1 MTILNENELAKLA
14 LEHNLYV
21 EGWQMKN
28 LYLTMDQGGLG
39 IHVLV
44 EEQPIA
50 ACVVYLDD
58 GMINVFVK
66 EQYRGKGYGKKV
78 VEQTLNKYKI
88 TVDDVY
94 GCAGAEHSEQFYN
107 SCDIAYF
114 ADGCFSM
121 KKEEIPLL
129 IQGQLNMTDV
139 KARRIFEY
147 KQEKKYPNGNC
158 QLAKNTIEYVDRY
171 D

>member
-1 MTILNENELAKLA
+1 MTTLNENDLAKLA

-39 IHVLV
+39 ICVLV
-44 EEQPIA
+44 EKLPVA
-50 ACVVYLDD
+50 ACVVYLND

-78 VEQTLNKYKI
+78 VAQTLEKYKI

-94 GCAGAEHSEQFYN
+94 GCAGADISEQFYN

-114 ADGCFSM
+114 ADGCFGM
-121 KKEEIPLL
+121 KQEEIPLL
-129 IQGQLNMTDV
+129 VDGKLTMTDV

-147 KQEKKYPNGNC
+147 KQNRLNANPEVTKE
-158 QLAKNTIEYVDRY
+158 KNTISYFGSY
-171 D
+171 N